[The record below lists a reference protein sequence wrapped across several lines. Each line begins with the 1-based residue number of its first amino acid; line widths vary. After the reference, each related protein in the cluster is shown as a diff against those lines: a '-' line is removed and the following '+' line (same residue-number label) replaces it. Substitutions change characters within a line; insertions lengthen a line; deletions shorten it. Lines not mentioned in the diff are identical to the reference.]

1 MKKNIPTIVHT
12 VSMGDVDDP
21 DLYVAEPLYNWE
33 KTEVG
38 KWVME
43 NSNPAPTWQRQTDH
57 PHCFGWK
64 YYIVGYFN
72 EQDLTYYNL
81 KFK

>member
-1 MKKNIPTIVHT
+1 MKKNIPTTVHT
-12 VSMGDVDDP
+12 ITMGDVDDP

-43 NSNPAPTWQRQTDH
+43 NSNPAPTWQRQTD

-64 YYIVGYFN
+64 YLIVGYFN
-72 EQDLTYYNL
+72 EQDLTYFNL

>member
-1 MKKNIPTIVHT
+1 MKKNIPITVHT
-12 VSMGDVDDP
+12 ITMGDVDDP
-21 DLYVAEPLYNWE
+21 DLYVAEPLINWE
-33 KTEVG
+33 STEVG

-43 NSNPAPTWQRQTDH
+43 NSNPAPTWQRQID
-57 PHCFGWK
+57 PHCLGWR
-64 YYIVGYFN
+64 YSIVGYLS

>member
-1 MKKNIPTIVHT
+1 MKKNIPITVHT
-12 VSMGDVDDP
+12 ITMGDVDDP
-21 DLYVAEPLYNWE
+21 DLYVAEPLINWE
-33 KTEVG
+33 STEVG

-43 NSNPAPTWQRQTDH
+43 NSNPAPTWQRQID
-57 PHCFGWK
+57 PHCLGWR
-64 YYIVGYFN
+64 YSIVGYFS